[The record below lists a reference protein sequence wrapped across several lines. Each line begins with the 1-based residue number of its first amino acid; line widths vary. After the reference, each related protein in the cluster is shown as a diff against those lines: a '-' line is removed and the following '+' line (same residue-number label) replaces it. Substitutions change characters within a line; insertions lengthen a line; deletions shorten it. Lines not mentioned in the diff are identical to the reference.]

1 MTAERVT
8 PGMLR
13 IVAAGNRG
21 RFGNTS
27 LAETLDNAAA
37 TMGVYEARIAEL
49 EEVTDAMCAAALEAE
64 RAQRWH
70 SDELRVWAM
79 LAAAREAARGR

>member
-1 MTAERVT
+1 MVGERIT

-21 RFGNTS
+21 RFGETS

-37 TMGVYEARIAEL
+37 TMDAYEARIADL
-49 EEVTDAMCAAALEAE
+49 EAALRTIAE
-64 RAQRWH
+64 PGVIPGGPVAFARKALAQKGKGA
-70 SDELRVWAM
+70 DE
-79 LAAAREAARGR
+79 